1 MRSVGGL
8 MEPMVERENLTAA
21 VWLAAQGRR
30 QQPAVQAF
38 LTNLSAELDA
48 LQSQL
53 TSGELHCGECH
64 TFTIYDPKE
73 RLITAPVFRERVL
86 HHAIMRVCGPVLE
99 RRLIHHSYACRAGKG
114 TYAALEAAQ
123 AAARK
128 GAWFVKLDVRKYFQ
142 SIDHGRL
149 MSRLER
155 VFRER
160 QVLETFRLL
169 LAAYAPQPGR
179 GLAIGTLISQHLAN
193 FFLTPLD
200 TLVVQELRPSGYVRY
215 MDDMALWVTDRQE
228 AKEARDRLT
237 AFARDELG
245 LEMKT
250 AFINRSGHGM
260 DFLGHR
266 VFPHRL
272 GLNHASRTRYQ
283 HRLRELVAD
292 AEVTEASA
300 QERAVALTAFTQ
312 RADCLSWRRRVVMN
326 LGGGPWATTA
336 SCAAAPG
343 TTTAGTSRRTAT
355 RTSACVSPPAPAGGR
370 SAWMEPARCPAPQ
383 PAAEDETQSAPP
395 PVRSPRVPSST
406 GPARAAGTP
415 LSPGRTH
422 RPTGKEPAPL
432 RVGPISPSGR
442 THHPLGKESAP
453 LQVGP
458 ISPWGR
464 SQLPL
469 GMESAP
475 LRDGVS
481 SPLGWSQL
489 PFGMESTPL
498 RDGVH
503 SPSGWTHHRPRPSDL
518 STAS

>member
-8 MEPMVERENLTAA
+8 MEPMVARENLTAA
-21 VWLAAQGRR
+21 VWLAAKGRR

-64 TFTIYDPKE
+64 SFTIYDPKE

-142 SIDHGRL
+142 SIDHERL

-160 QVLETFRLL
+160 QVLDTFRLL

-228 AKEARDRLT
+228 AKAARDRLT

-272 GLNHASRTRYQ
+272 GLNHASRRRYQ
-283 HRLRELVAD
+283 HRLRDLVEN
-292 AEVTEASA
+292 AEISEAAA

-343 TTTAGTSRRTAT
+343 TTTAGTPLPASATGTSRVNAT

-383 PAAEDETQSAPP
+383 PVAVDETQSAPP

-422 RPTGKEPAPL
+422 RPTGKESSPLRVGPTTPPGRCHHPSGKVPPPLRVGPTTSPGRCHHLSGKVPPPL
-432 RVGPISPSGR
+432 RVGPIASLGRCHHPSG
-442 THHPLGKESAP
+442 
-453 LQVGP
+453 
-458 ISPWGR
+458 
-464 SQLPL
+464 
-469 GMESAP
+469 
-475 LRDGVS
+475 
-481 SPLGWSQL
+481 
-489 PFGMESTPL
+489 
-498 RDGVH
+498 
-503 SPSGWTHHRPRPSDL
+503 
-518 STAS
+518 